1 MYRLYLEN
9 KILKSI
15 IFILL
20 IIILLFD
27 IITSQLIINVNSLLI
42 EDIKQSEYFSFETGI
57 AIRNVFELKSV
68 CVNNKSENEGIIRID
83 NKNYPLPSSIEL
95 LKNERYRI
103 EYKPEEGYE
112 FDHWEI
118 IGGKLSLPQNSSYN
132 YLIVQSNYGEIIA
145 YYKKIEIKEE
155 TTIESE
161 IKTAIITSNTSLTT
175 SSIKQEKNPLEKIGD
190 AITSIGNTIVNV
202 GKSILEA
209 IIDVGKKFVDI
220 IIDVGGKILDL
231 VVSIGESII
240 EWINN
245 ALDVIRKFIN
255 DINPFKE
262 KE

>member
-1 MYRLYLEN
+1 MYHLCLEN
-9 KILKSI
+9 RIFKNI
-15 IFILL
+15 ISILL
-20 IIILLFD
+20 IIILFD

-42 EDIKQSEYFSFETGI
+42 KNIKQNECFSFETGI
-57 AIRNVFELKSV
+57 AIHNVFELKSI

-83 NKNYPLPSSIEL
+83 NKNYPLPSYIEL
-95 LKNERYRI
+95 SKNERYRI

-118 IGGKLSLPQNSSYN
+118 IGGKLSYSQNSSYN
-132 YLIVQSNYGEIIA
+132 YLIVQNNYGEIIA
-145 YYKKIEIKEE
+145 YYRKIEIKEE

-161 IKTAIITSNTSLTT
+161 IKTTITTSTTSLIN

-190 AITSIGNTIVNV
+190 AIISIGNTIVNV

-209 IIDVGKKFVDI
+209 IIDIGKKFVDT
-220 IIDVGGKILDL
+220 IIDVGREILDL
-231 VVSIGESII
+231 IVSIGELII